1 MRCCLIAIFALYM
14 LLSGSAFAVEGG
26 HSASATQGSTFSTL
40 QLASAGPEATAQQ
53 VKALNESPVN
63 HVAMDHVPDLP
74 DSLLR
79 FAWLQRPVGDGSR
92 TIGYRQRAVLP
103 PSLDRLL
110 RPPQRFASAS

>member
-1 MRCCLIAIFALYM
+1 MRRCLIAIFALYM
-14 LLSGSAFAVEGG
+14 LLSGSAFAVEGA
-26 HSASATQGSTFSTL
+26 HSASVLQGSTFSTL
-40 QLASAGPEATAQQ
+40 QLASTRPESTAQQ
-53 VKALNESPVN
+53 VKALAESPVN
-63 HVAMDHVPDLP
+63 QAAMDHVPDLP

-79 FAWLQRPVGDGSR
+79 CVWLQRPEGDGGR